1 MTGLLGKSANIGH
14 IIRYGFISLVFAAV
28 SLASVAAQARYAS
41 IVVDYETG
49 KVLHAVN
56 ADTRNYPASL
66 TKMMTIYLAFE
77 AIRKGQLTMDR
88 KLTVSAR
95 AAGARPSKL
104 GLKRGETITVREAI
118 LALIT
123 KSANDVAVVI
133 AEAIAGT
140 ERKFGRLMT
149 KKARALGMKRTNF
162 RNASGLPNRRQL
174 STARDMS
181 ILARKLLADFP
192 SRYRLF
198 STKQFEFNGR
208 RYKNHNSLLINYP
221 GADGMKTGYT
231 RASGYNLVV
240 SAHRHGH
247 RIIGV
252 VFGGK
257 SARARN
263 SHMRRLLNRS
273 FAKLTPSKPKTGPV
287 AQQKPEKQAPKKP
300 AGVPAAA
307 LAMSV
312 PKPLRKPST
321 PRLQNTGGKAGWSIQ
336 VGAFKAKA
344 PARRAAK
351 RAARQLSGKHR
362 GTRVLILPTKLGDE
376 LIYRARLVGLS
387 QNSATEACRRLKSR
401 RVSCVP
407 VPPQR
412 GDTKS

>member
-1 MTGLLGKSANIGH
+1 MTVLLGKSANIGRT
-14 IIRYGFISLVFAAV
+14 IRYGFISLVFAAV

-41 IVVDYETG
+41 IVVDYKTG

-56 ADTRNYPASL
+56 PDTRNYPASL

-77 AIRKGQLTMDR
+77 AVRKGQLTMDQ
-88 KLTVSAR
+88 KLTVSRR
-95 AAGARPSKL
+95 AAAARPSKL
-104 GLKRGETITVREAI
+104 GLIPGSTITVRNAI

-123 KSANDVAVVI
+123 KSANDVAVVM
-133 AEAIAGT
+133 AEAIGGT

-149 KKARALGMKRTNF
+149 KKARELGMKRTNF

-192 SRYRLF
+192 AQYQLF
-198 STKQFEFNGR
+198 STKQFEFKGR
-208 RYKNHNSLLINYP
+208 KFRNHNSLLIDYP

-240 SAHRHGH
+240 SASRNGN

-273 FAKLTPSKPKTGPV
+273 FAKLAPSKPKTGPV
-287 AQQKPEKQAPKKP
+287 AKQAPKKP
-300 AGVPAAA
+300 AVVPSTA

-362 GTRVLILPTKLGDE
+362 DTRVQILPTKLGDE

>member
-1 MTGLLGKSANIGH
+1 MTVLLGNSANKGH

-28 SLASVAAQARYAS
+28 SLVSVAAHARYAS
-41 IVVDYETG
+41 IVVEYETG

-77 AIRKGQLTMDR
+77 AVRKGQLTMDR

-104 GLKRGETITVREAI
+104 GLKRGDTITVRDAI

-133 AEAIAGT
+133 AESIAGT

-149 KKARALGMKRTNF
+149 KKARELGMKRTNF

-192 SRYRLF
+192 ARYRLF
-198 STKQFEFNGR
+198 STKQFEYNGR

-240 SAHRHGH
+240 SATRDGN

-273 FAKLTPSKPKTGPV
+273 FAKLTPSKPATGPV
-287 AQQKPEKQAPKKP
+287 AEQAPKKP
-300 AGVPAAA
+300 SATPSAA

-321 PRLQNTGGKAGWSIQ
+321 PRLQNTRGKAGWSIQ

-362 GTRVLILPTKLGDE
+362 GTRVLILPTKLGNE

-412 GDTKS
+412 SETKS

>member
-1 MTGLLGKSANIGH
+1 
-14 IIRYGFISLVFAAV
+14 
-28 SLASVAAQARYAS
+28 
-41 IVVDYETG
+41 
-49 KVLHAVN
+49 
-56 ADTRNYPASL
+56 
-66 TKMMTIYLAFE
+66 
-77 AIRKGQLTMDR
+77 MDR

-104 GLKRGETITVREAI
+104 GLNRGETITVRDAI

-133 AEAIAGT
+133 AEAIGGT

-149 KKARALGMKRTNF
+149 KKARELGMKRTNF

-181 ILARKLLADFP
+181 KLARRLLTDFP
-192 SRYRLF
+192 KQYRLF

-208 RYKNHNSLLINYP
+208 KFRNHNSLLIDYP

-240 SAHRHGH
+240 SARRNGH

-263 SHMRRLLNRS
+263 SHMRGLLNRS
-273 FAKLTPSKPKTGPV
+273 FAKLTPSKRKAGPV
-287 AQQKPEKQAPKKP
+287 AKQAPKKP
-300 AGVPAAA
+300 TVVPSTA

-321 PRLQNTGGKAGWSIQ
+321 PRLQSTGGKAGWSIQ

-362 GTRVLILPTKLGDE
+362 GTRVQILPTKLGNE

>member
-1 MTGLLGKSANIGH
+1 MTVLLGKSANKGH
-14 IIRYGFISLVFAAV
+14 INRYGFISLVFAAV
-28 SLASVAAQARYAS
+28 SLVSVAAHARYAS
-41 IVVDYETG
+41 IVVEYETG

-77 AIRKGQLTMDR
+77 AVRKGQLTMDR

-104 GLKRGETITVREAI
+104 GLNRGETITVRDAI

-123 KSANDVAVVI
+123 KSANDAAVVI
-133 AEAIAGT
+133 AESIAGT

-149 KKARALGMKRTNF
+149 KKARELGMKRTNF

-192 SRYRLF
+192 ARYRLF
-198 STKQFEFNGR
+198 STKQFEYNGR

-240 SAHRHGH
+240 SATRNGN

-263 SHMRRLLNRS
+263 SHMQRLLNRS
-273 FAKLTPSKPKTGPV
+273 FAKLTPSKPETGPV
-287 AQQKPEKQAPKKP
+287 AKQAPEKP
-300 AGVPAAA
+300 VAVPSTA

-351 RAARQLSGKHR
+351 RAASQLSGKHR

-407 VPPQR
+407 VPPQP

>member
-1 MTGLLGKSANIGH
+1 MTVLLGKSANIGH

-28 SLASVAAQARYAS
+28 SLASVTAHARYAS
-41 IVVDYETG
+41 IVVEHETG

-77 AIRKGQLTMDR
+77 AVRKGQLTMDR

-104 GLKRGETITVREAI
+104 GLKKGETITVRDAI

-123 KSANDVAVVI
+123 KSANDVAVVV
-133 AEAIAGT
+133 AESIAGT

-149 KKARALGMKRTNF
+149 KKARELGMKRTNF

-192 SRYRLF
+192 GQYQLF

-208 RYKNHNSLLINYP
+208 KFRNHNSLLIDYP

-240 SAHRHGH
+240 SATRNGR

-287 AQQKPEKQAPKKP
+287 AKQAPKKP
-300 AGVPAAA
+300 TAAPSA
-307 LAMSV
+307 AIAMSV

-362 GTRVLILPTKLGDE
+362 GTRVLILPTKMGNE

>member
-1 MTGLLGKSANIGH
+1 MTVLMGKSANIGH
-14 IIRYGFISLVFAAV
+14 IVRYGFISLVFAAV

-56 ADTRNYPASL
+56 PDTRNYPASL

-77 AIRKGQLTMDR
+77 AVRTGQLTMNQQ
-88 KLTVSAR
+88 LTVSAR

-104 GLKRGETITVREAI
+104 GLNKGDTITVRDAI

-133 AEAIAGT
+133 AEAIGGT

-149 KKARALGMKRTNF
+149 KKARELGMKRTNF

-181 ILARKLLADFP
+181 KLARRLLTDFP
-192 SRYRLF
+192 KRYRLF
-198 STKQFEFNGR
+198 STKHFEFKGR
-208 RYKNHNSLLINYP
+208 KFKNHNSLLVDYP
-221 GADGMKTGYT
+221 GVDGMKTGYT

-240 SAHRHGH
+240 SASRNGH

-263 SHMRRLLNRS
+263 SHMRGLLTRS
-273 FAKLTPSKPKTGPV
+273 FAKLAPSKRKTGPV
-287 AQQKPEKQAPKKP
+287 ATQVPKKAP
-300 AGVPAAA
+300 AAAPSAAA
-307 LAMSV
+307 LAMSI

-321 PRLQNTGGKAGWSIQ
+321 PRLQSTGGKAGWSIQ

-351 RAARQLSGKHR
+351 QAVRQLSRKHR
-362 GTRVLILPTKLGDE
+362 DTRVQILPTKLGNE

-412 GDTKS
+412 GETKS

>member
-1 MTGLLGKSANIGH
+1 MTVLLGKSVNIGH
-14 IIRYGFISLVFAAV
+14 IFRYGFISVVFAAV
-28 SLASVAAQARYAS
+28 SLVSVAAQARYAS

-56 ADTRNYPASL
+56 PDTRNYPASL

-77 AIRKGQLTMDR
+77 AVRKGQLTMDR

-104 GLKRGETITVREAI
+104 GLNRGDTITVRDAI

-133 AEAIAGT
+133 AEAIGGT

-149 KKARALGMKRTNF
+149 KKARELGMKRTNF

-181 ILARKLLADFP
+181 KLARRLLADFP
-192 SRYRLF
+192 GQYRLF

-208 RYKNHNSLLINYP
+208 KFKNHNSLLVDYP
-221 GADGMKTGYT
+221 GVDGMKTGYT

-240 SAHRHGH
+240 SARRDGH

-273 FAKLTPSKPKTGPV
+273 FAKLTPSRPKTGPV
-287 AQQKPEKQAPKKP
+287 ATKKPKKP
-300 AGVPAAA
+300 ATVPSAA

-321 PRLQNTGGKAGWSIQ
+321 PRLQSTGGKAGWSIQ

-351 RAARQLSGKHR
+351 RAARQLSSKHS
-362 GTRVLILPTKLGDE
+362 GTRVQILPTKLGNE

>member
-1 MTGLLGKSANIGH
+1 MTVLLGKSANKGH

-28 SLASVAAQARYAS
+28 SLVSVAAQARYAS
-41 IVVDYETG
+41 IVVEYETG

-77 AIRKGQLTMDR
+77 AVRKGQLTMDR

-104 GLKRGETITVREAI
+104 GLKRGDTITVRDAI

-133 AEAIAGT
+133 AESIAGS

-149 KKARALGMKRTNF
+149 KKARELGMKRTNF

-192 SRYRLF
+192 ARYRLF
-198 STKQFEFNGR
+198 STKQFEYNGR

-240 SAHRHGH
+240 SATQNGN

-273 FAKLTPSKPKTGPV
+273 FAKLTPSNPKTGPV
-287 AQQKPEKQAPKKP
+287 AKQAPKKP
-300 AGVPAAA
+300 AAVPAAA
-307 LAMSV
+307 FAMSV

-401 RVSCVP
+401 SVSCVP